1 MKTRITKTLL
11 DSWNYL
17 FDCAEGQEDNAREE
31 FLTTLKRE
39 QTPPNE
45 AQQAGL
51 DFEHLVMEIAE
62 GRFRPEFVTDG
73 TVNSVSGEVMGYDR
87 YPKYYAG
94 AKQIADIVRGGQ
106 WQVHVDT
113 DVEVD
118 GRTFWLHGFCDVI
131 KAGVIYDVKFK
142 TKSFNNLDLWHS
154 YSHSSQ
160 HCAYLRCVPEAY
172 EFVYL
177 VSDGDSL
184 YTEAYDR
191 RNSEPIENIIRN
203 FMNWLKGEPELLQIY
218 EERWVVDG

>member
-1 MKTRITKTLL
+1 MRTRITKTLL
-11 DSWNYL
+11 DSWNYM

-62 GRFRPEFVTDG
+62 GRFVPEWVGDG
-73 TVNSVSGEVMGYDR
+73 TVNSVSGEAMGYDK
-87 YPKYYAG
+87 YPKNYAG
-94 AKQIADIVRGGQ
+94 AKKIAEIVQGGQ

-113 DVEVD
+113 NLTVD
-118 GRTFWLHGFCDVI
+118 GRDFWLHGFCDVV
-131 KAGVIYDVKFK
+131 KAGVIYDIKFK
-142 TKSFNNLDLWHS
+142 NKSFGGLDLYGS
-154 YSHSSQ
+154 YRGHSQ
-160 HCAYLRCVPEAY
+160 HSAYLRCLPEAY
-172 EFVYL
+172 QFVYL
-177 VSDGDSL
+177 VSDGDDL

-191 RNSEPIENIIRN
+191 KNSEPIENIIHH
-203 FMNWLKGEPELLQIY
+203 FLEWMKTEPELLKIY

>member
-51 DFEHLVMEIAE
+51 DFEKLVMRIAQGE
-62 GRFRPEFVTDG
+62 NVTPM
-73 TVNSVSGEVMGYDR
+73 EKGYN
-87 YPKYYAG
+87 G

-177 VSDGDSL
+177 VSDGESL
-184 YTEAYDR
+184 YTEACDR

>member
-31 FLTTLKRE
+31 FITTLKRE

-51 DFEHLVMEIAE
+51 DFEKLVMRIAQGE
-62 GRFRPEFVTDG
+62 D
-73 TVNSVSGEVMGYDR
+73 VSYMEKGYN
-87 YPKYYAG
+87 G

-203 FMNWLKGEPELLQIY
+203 FMNWLKGEPDLLKIY
-218 EERWVVDG
+218 EEKWRVEE